1 MYLKI
6 SKNVLINFNEI
17 IAILNINSLIKKENL
32 ENVCKKMKISDNIID
47 VSDNNQKS
55 LIITK
60 KGEEIKGYMS
70 SISTNSLEKRAN
82 KMEVKNNGK
91 I

>member
-6 SKNVLINFNEI
+6 SKNLLINFNEI
-17 IAILNINSLIKKENL
+17 IAILNINSLEKKESL
-32 ENVCKKMKISDNIID
+32 ENVCKKMKISDNIVD
-47 VSDNNQKS
+47 VSEDNKKS

-60 KGEEIKGYMS
+60 KGEEIKGYITNIS
-70 SISTNSLEKRAN
+70 SNSLEKRAN